1 MNYMKTE
8 FKLGYI
14 VFLSLVAAIGG
25 LLFGYDTA
33 VISGTIDQVTS
44 QFNLT
49 VMEQGWFVGCALI
62 GSILGVAFAGILSDR
77 LGRRITM
84 FIAALL
90 FTVSGIWCTFSGN
103 FQFLVLARFTGGI
116 GIGIISIV
124 APMYISEIAVAQ
136 YRGRLVSLYQ
146 LAVTLGFLVAY
157 LMNYLLLSLSKT
169 IFFSSEFLQLVINR
183 EVWRS
188 MFGMEAIPAF
198 IFFIILFLIPESP
211 RWLIMHRREN
221 KASEIYSRIY
231 VSQANIRRQ
240 IEGTMSTLSSCT
252 KSEWRTLFEPGIFK
266 AVIAGLC
273 IAILGQFMGVN
284 AVLYYGPSI
293 FKDAGISDPLF
304 CQVLVGIVN
313 TVATIIA
320 MFIIDR
326 LGRKK
331 LIYYGVTGM
340 IIALL
345 FISFYFIEK
354 TPLHLSAY
362 FLPVFFLLY
371 VFCCAISISAVVWV
385 LLSEMY
391 PNRIRGLA
399 MSIAGFALWIGTYLI
414 GQLTPWLLQ
423 NLTPAG
429 TFILFAVMCIPY
441 LLIMWKIIPE
451 TAGMSLEEIEKYW
464 KEKGEKEMS

>member
-1 MNYMKTE
+1 MKTE

-33 VISGTIDQVTS
+33 VISGTIDQVTGE
-44 QFNLT
+44 FHLT

-77 LGRRITM
+77 LGRRVTM
-84 FIAALL
+84 FIAAFL
-90 FTVSGIWCTFSGN
+90 FTISGIWCTFSGD
-103 FQFLVLARFTGGI
+103 FQLLVLARFTGGI

-124 APMYISEIAVAQ
+124 APMYISEISVAQ

-169 IFFSSEFLQLVINR
+169 MFFSAKLLQLVINR

-198 IFFIILFLIPESP
+198 IFFIILFFIPESP
-211 RWLIMHRREN
+211 RWLIMHHRED
-221 KASEIYSRIY
+221 KASEIFGRIY
-231 VSQANIRRQ
+231 VSRSNIRYQ
-240 IEGTMSTLSSCT
+240 IEGTMSTLSSST
-252 KSEWRTLFEPGIFK
+252 KSEWRALFEPGIFK
-266 AVIAGLC
+266 AVISGAA
-273 IAILGQFMGVN
+273 IAFLGQFMGVN

-293 FKDAGISDPLF
+293 FRDAGLDNPLF
-304 CQVLVGIVN
+304 CQVLVGSVN

-320 MFIIDR
+320 MFIIDK

-331 LIYYGVTGM
+331 LIYYGVSGM
-340 IIALL
+340 ITALIL
-345 FISFYFIEK
+345 IS
-354 TPLHLSAY
+354 LY
-362 FLPVFFLLY
+362 FLGESSVHIPICFMLVFFLFY
-371 VFCCAISISAVVWV
+371 VFCCAVSISAIVWV

-391 PNRIRGLA
+391 PNRIRGMA

-414 GQLTPWLLQ
+414 GQLTPWMLQ

-451 TAGMSLEEIEKYW
+451 TAGMPLEEIEKYW
-464 KEKGEKEMS
+464 KRA